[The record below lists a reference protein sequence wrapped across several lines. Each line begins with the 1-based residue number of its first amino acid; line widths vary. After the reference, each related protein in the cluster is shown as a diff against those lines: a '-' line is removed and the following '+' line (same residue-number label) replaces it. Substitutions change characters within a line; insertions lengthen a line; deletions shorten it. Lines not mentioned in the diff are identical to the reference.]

1 MFLMSTSNPF
11 EILNIPENS
20 PVELIKKAFHKLIKI
35 YHPDAGSSSD
45 DGIARIL
52 IDSYKKAL
60 NLSKSDYETDY
71 LFLKKYFFKL
81 YGMDIP
87 EPKSIKDYY
96 FYCLFFLGEI
106 ENVFYERKNYLF
118 YKYFLSFIV
127 RQIDK
132 IEKNDEASKIN
143 YFLSNMAVLVDARL
157 KLTRSDYSMEP
168 LRKIFIGYI
177 KNIFESENYLE
188 FKNRVNFP
196 LGGIFKDMMYL
207 FKKVKDEPLIQE
219 LSALFFIFGL
229 FTDELFCENL
239 FKNLEQG

>member
-1 MFLMSTSNPF
+1 MSKANPF

-20 PVELIKKAFHKLIKI
+20 PAELIKKAFHKLIKV
-35 YHPDAGSSSD
+35 YHPDAYPSPD
-45 DGIARIL
+45 DGIERVL

-60 NLSKSDYETDY
+60 NLSNSDYETDY
-71 LFLKKYFFKL
+71 LFLNKYFFKL
-81 YGMDIP
+81 YGVDMP
-87 EPKSIKDYY
+87 EPENLGNYY

-118 YKYFLSFIV
+118 YKLFLSFTV
-127 RQIDK
+127 KQMDK
-132 IEKNDEASKIN
+132 IGKDDEASKLN

-157 KLTRSDYSMEP
+157 KLTRTDYSMEP
-168 LRKIFIGYI
+168 LRKIFAGYI
-177 KNIFESENYLE
+177 KNVFDSENYPE

-219 LSALFFIFGL
+219 LTALFFIFGL

-239 FKNLEQG
+239 FKNLKSG

>member
-1 MFLMSTSNPF
+1 MNTSNPF
-11 EILNIPENS
+11 EILKINENS
-20 PVELIKKAFHKLIKI
+20 SVDLIKKAFYKLIKV
-35 YHPDAGSSSD
+35 YHPDTGNSSD

-81 YGMDIP
+81 YGMDLP
-87 EPKSIKDYY
+87 EPVSLGDYY

-118 YKYFLSFIV
+118 YKQFLSFAV
-127 RQIDK
+127 RQMDRIG
-132 IEKNDEASKIN
+132 KNDECSKIN

-168 LRKIFIGYI
+168 LRKIFTGYI
-177 KNIFESENYLE
+177 KNIFESGNLPE

-196 LGGIFKDMMYL
+196 LGGIFRDMMYL
-207 FKKVKDEPLIQE
+207 FKKVKDENLIRE

-229 FTDELFCENL
+229 FTDEIFCENIY
-239 FKNLEQG
+239 KNLKGE